1 MKKVKFKIKGMTC
14 SSCSTFVEKQIEELD
29 GIRSK
34 KINHVTDNAKIEFD
48 ENTISEQEI
57 ISKINEGHYK
67 VVGFEN
73 ISGKE
78 KVSKC
83 PVCLTSGKKVPNTVF
98 KSNLIIESK
107 LKL

>member
-1 MKKVKFKIKGMTC
+1 MF
-14 SSCSTFVEKQIEELD
+14 ELFD
-29 GIRSK
+29 ICWETNWRARWYPFK